1 MKFGGCIVALLFSV
15 LLAGCSGDSGS
26 KTIKASGI
34 VMYKGQPVADAS
46 VAFLGDGKVRPAV
59 AVTDEDGVFV
69 LTTSRS
75 GDGAVPGVHTVTV
88 SKIVDP
94 PKKSGSGDSLSMEDA
109 ALAAQSSPEETKT
122 LYLVP
127 EKYSMAETSGLSF
140 TVESGA
146 ENYFEIQLE
155 D

>member
-1 MKFGGCIVALLFSV
+1 MKVGGCIAV
-15 LLAGCSGDSGS
+15 LLLPVLIGGCSGDSGP
-26 KTIKASGI
+26 KTVKASGVVI
-34 VMYKGQPVADAS
+34 YKGQPVADAS
-46 VAFLGDGKVRPAV
+46 VAFLGDGTVRPAV
-59 AVTDEDGVFV
+59 ALTDEDGEFV

-94 PKKSGSGDSLSMEDA
+94 PKKAGSGASLSMEEA
-109 ALAAQSSPEETKT
+109 ALAAQSPPEETKT

-127 EKYSMAETSGLSF
+127 AKYSMAETSGLSF
-140 TVESGA
+140 KVEAGA
-146 ENYFEIQLE
+146 ENHFEIQLE